1 MPMQKVFRQ
10 INAKHNWTITDLL
23 LVLSIWTNKLIYKFL
38 TRLCI
43 SNMESGL
50 NNQFCKNKFDED
62 ICSTQKLD
70 NRVEF

>member
-1 MPMQKVFRQ
+1 MQKVFRQ
-10 INAKHNWTITDLL
+10 INAKHNWTITNLL
-23 LVLSIWTNKLIYKFL
+23 SVLLFCTKKLIYKFL

-62 ICSTQKLD
+62 I
-70 NRVEF
+70 